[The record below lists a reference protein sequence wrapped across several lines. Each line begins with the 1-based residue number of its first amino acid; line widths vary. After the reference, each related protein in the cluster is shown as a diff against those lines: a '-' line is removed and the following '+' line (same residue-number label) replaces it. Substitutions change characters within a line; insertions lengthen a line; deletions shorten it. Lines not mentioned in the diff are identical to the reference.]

1 MCGDRRLWRHRLRD
15 LRCRMIGGE
24 AGSLSSR
31 WRGGDEL
38 VETDTEVV
46 DGDLKIRDTL
56 VYSGL
61 PGFEFVLR
69 DAHRRHRGLDLD
81 EALLVLFEHLEDTVE
96 LLVGL
101 HGGLQTRLVVV
112 ERQDRVSDTRCYRT
126 TTGEVGIVGDMVEL
140 DGSDS
145 QATADYRP
153 CQRRRLALG
162 SV

>member
-1 MCGDRRLWRHRLRD
+1 
-15 LRCRMIGGE
+15 
-24 AGSLSSR
+24 
-31 WRGGDEL
+31 
-38 VETDTEVV
+38 
-46 DGDLKIRDTL
+46 
-56 VYSGL
+56 
-61 PGFEFVLR
+61 
-69 DAHRRHRGLDLD
+69 
-81 EALLVLFEHLEDTVE
+81 LLVLFEHLEDTVE